1 MGHSVSATFAILLSA
16 LFFFPLR
23 ADDSGRGAPADVNSA
38 RVKESVLRI
47 PIGAYVRVNLRHGT
61 TRRGRLAA
69 RGDDSFEIEA
79 PSSMMIDYVEVR
91 SIKEI
96 GGVPRLSNHAVSRR
110 VRNFLIVVGIG
121 VALLVV
127 AAVELGKS

>member
-1 MGHSVSATFAILLSA
+1 
-16 LFFFPLR
+16 
-23 ADDSGRGAPADVNSA
+23 VNSA

-47 PIGAYVRVNLRHGT
+47 PIGAYVRMKLRHGT
-61 TRRGRLAA
+61 TQRGRLAG

-79 PSSMMIDYVEVR
+79 PSSMTIDHLEVK

-96 GGVPRLSNHAVSRR
+96 GGVPRLSNQAVSRG
-110 VRNFLIVVGIG
+110 VRNFLIVAGIF

-127 AAVELGKS
+127 AVVELRKS

>member
-1 MGHSVSATFAILLSA
+1 M
-16 LFFFPLR
+16 FFE
-23 ADDSGRGAPADVNSA
+23 GKV
-38 RVKESVLRI
+38 
-47 PIGAYVRVNLRHGT
+47 
-61 TRRGRLAA
+61 RLA
-69 RGDDSFEIEA
+69 EIEA

-127 AAVELGKS
+127 AAVEIPFYRARQNARGSFLFRS

>member
-1 MGHSVSATFAILLSA
+1 
-16 LFFFPLR
+16 
-23 ADDSGRGAPADVNSA
+23 
-38 RVKESVLRI
+38 
-47 PIGAYVRVNLRHGT
+47 
-61 TRRGRLAA
+61 
-69 RGDDSFEIEA
+69 
-79 PSSMMIDYVEVR
+79 MMIDYVEAR

-96 GGVPRLSNHAVSRR
+96 TGVPRLSNHAVSRHH